1 MTTNEYHQP
10 IGEALPDFSVG
21 EPPHITLLKGNYCL
35 LEPLSVEKHLDD
47 LSDFY
52 LEANAVIPDWTYLP
66 IAPMKDK
73 EELRALLTEQEASAD
88 PYFLTIVDK
97 QTRKAVGTLS
107 LMRIDPKNRVIEVGW
122 VIYSPALQRTR
133 MATEAQYLLA
143 KYVFE
148 TLRYRRYEWKCDS
161 LNAPSRR
168 AAERL
173 GFVYEGTFR
182 QAVVYKGRSRDTAW
196 FTMIDKEWTDNKC
209 ILEQWLCPENFD
221 SQGKQQKSLKKLRE
235 LISKRIDE
243 SIVKP
248 YILNNS
254 E

>member
-1 MTTNEYHQP
+1 MNTNQYNQP
-10 IGEALPDFSVG
+10 IGDALPNFSVG
-21 EPPHITLLKGNYCL
+21 ATPHITLLEGNYCL
-35 LEPLSVEKHLDD
+35 LEPLSVAKHLDD

-52 LEANAVIPDWTYLP
+52 LEASAVMPDWTYLS
-66 IAPMKDK
+66 IAPAKNK
-73 EELRALLTEQEASAD
+73 EELHALLTKQEASAD

-97 QTRKAVGTLS
+97 QTRKAVGTLA

-122 VIYSPALQRTR
+122 VNYSPALQRMR

-148 TLRYRRYEWKCDS
+148 TLQYRRYEWKCDS

-196 FTMIDKEWTDNKC
+196 FAMIDKEWEANKHA
-209 ILEQWLCPENFD
+209 LEQWLSPENFD
-221 SQGKQQKSLKKLRE
+221 SQGKQQKSLSTIRQSN
-235 LISKRIDE
+235 IQ
-243 SIVKP
+243 
-248 YILNNS
+248 
-254 E
+254 

>member
-1 MTTNEYHQP
+1 MNTNQYNQP
-10 IGEALPDFSVG
+10 IGDALPNFSVG
-21 EPPHITLLKGNYCL
+21 ATPHITLLEGNYCL
-35 LEPLSVEKHLDD
+35 LEPLSVAKHLDD

-52 LEANAVIPDWTYLP
+52 LEASAVMPDWTYLS
-66 IAPMKDK
+66 IAPAKNK
-73 EELRALLTEQEASAD
+73 EELHALLTKQEASAD

-97 QTRKAVGTLS
+97 QTRKAVGTLA

-122 VIYSPALQRTR
+122 VNYSPALQRTC
-133 MATEAQYLLA
+133 MATEVQYLLA

-148 TLRYRRYEWKCDS
+148 TLQYRRYEWKCDS

-196 FTMIDKEWTDNKC
+196 FAMLDKEWEGNKRAF
-209 ILEQWLCPENFD
+209 EQWLSPENFD
-221 SQGKQQKSLKKLRE
+221 SQGKQRQSLHTIRQTN
-235 LISKRIDE
+235 I
-243 SIVKP
+243 
-248 YILNNS
+248 
-254 E
+254 

>member
-1 MTTNEYHQP
+1 MTTNQYNQP
-10 IGEALPDFSVG
+10 IGEALPDFSAG
-21 EPPHITLLKGNYCL
+21 ELPHITFLEGNYCR
-35 LEPLSVEKHLDD
+35 LERLSVAKHLDD

-52 LEANAVIPDWTYLP
+52 LEAKAVMPDWTYLS
-66 IAPMKDK
+66 IAPVRDK
-73 EELRALLTEQEASAD
+73 EALRALLTKQEAAAD
-88 PYFLTIVDK
+88 PYFLAIVDK
-97 QTRKAVGTLS
+97 QTQKAVGTLA

-122 VIYSPALQRTR
+122 VNYSPALQRTR

-148 TLRYRRYEWKCDS
+148 TLQYRRYEWKCDS

-196 FTMIDKEWTDNKC
+196 FAMLDKEWEGNKRA
-209 ILEQWLCPENFD
+209 LEQWLSPDNFD
-221 SQGKQQKSLKKLRE
+221 SQGKQRQSLRA
-235 LISKRIDE
+235 IRQTNI
-243 SIVKP
+243 
-248 YILNNS
+248 
-254 E
+254 